1 MKKFI
6 YTATN
11 TNGETYTRTVEAG
24 DRFEIYDLVRKENG
38 TIVSIKDA
46 GSFFGGGF
54 FSKADAFLGTV
65 KEAEKI
71 IFARNVSTMIKSGL
85 PLSRSLDVMIRQTKN
100 KKFKEV
106 LQAII
111 KDINAGESLHV
122 ALGKFPKIFSPLFVS
137 MVKAGEES
145 GKLSET
151 FLVIAHQM
159 EEAYSLKRKIRGALI
174 YPSII
179 LIAMF
184 VIGIL
189 MMMFVVP
196 TLSSTFKELG
206 ADLPKSTQII
216 ISTSGFLVN
225 NTLVSLLSI
234 AIVFFGLI
242 MALRTKRGKRMVDFI
257 ILRVPVIS
265 ELVKETN
272 SARTA
277 RTLSS
282 LLSAGVGVVSSFS
295 ITQDVLQNSY
305 YKDVLGTAKTNVEKG
320 SPIAQVFMEN
330 TDIYPVMVGDMISVG
345 EETGQLSQVLM
356 EVADFYEEDVSQRTK
371 DLSTIIE
378 PFLMIIIGTAVG
390 FFAISMITPI
400 YSISGSI

>member
-11 TNGETYTRTVEAG
+11 TNGEAYTRTVEAK

-38 TIVSIKDA
+38 TIVSIKKA

-85 PLSRSLDVMIRQTKN
+85 PLSRTLDVMIRQTKN
-100 KKFKEV
+100 KKFKEI
-106 LQAII
+106 LRAII
-111 KDINAGESLHV
+111 KDINAGESLYT
-122 ALGKFPKIFSPLFVS
+122 ALGKFPKVFSPLFVS

-184 VIGIL
+184 IIGIL

-196 TLSSTFKELG
+196 TLSSTFEELG
-206 ADLPKSTQII
+206 ADLPKSTQVII
-216 ISTSGFLVN
+216 FISGFLVN
-225 NTLVSLLSI
+225 NTLISLLSI
-234 AIVFFGLI
+234 VAVFFGLI
-242 MALRTKRGKRMVDFI
+242 VALRTKRGKRMVDFI

-282 LLSAGVGVVSSFS
+282 LLSAGVGIVSSFS

-305 YKDVLGTAKTNVEKG
+305 YKDVLKTAKTNVEKG
-320 SPIAQVFMEN
+320 SPIAQVFVEN

-378 PFLMIIIGTAVG
+378 PFLMIIIGTVVG